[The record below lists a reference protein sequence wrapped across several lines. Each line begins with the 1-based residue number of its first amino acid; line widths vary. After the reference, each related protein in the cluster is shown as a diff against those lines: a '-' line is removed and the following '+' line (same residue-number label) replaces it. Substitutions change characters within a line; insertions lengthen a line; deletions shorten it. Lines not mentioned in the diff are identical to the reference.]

1 MNKFKHL
8 RQILNQNPTIGGHTQ
23 MWAYRGL
30 TAWYSKNN
38 NFDQL
43 EFDKNIDTIVINDYN
58 ANSNLTGYRAHGQ
71 LLEGYIDY
79 WFPVDRAQDCVVFAG
94 YKNCTQ
100 YANNVTSIGFD
111 FFDFMVHEIFSMPW
125 FYNEVNRRGVEHA
138 EYDVCIPVGY
148 YRPHRYLFLQHLADT
163 QKNLKIVTDSRQE
176 ILPAEFTFDNLNMEP
191 YLNKIGRSKFECH
204 ITQDLSFYQINGNI
218 ALMQMPHK
226 LMHAAC
232 RVNVALETTV
242 RNTGQPYL
250 TEKTYKI
257 LAQARPF
264 VIYGDRYTLQKLKSK
279 GFKTFD
285 KFCDESY
292 DQEPDQNI
300 RAKKAVDAV
309 YQLVEACITNP
320 DEINEIC
327 RFNQHNYFSQE
338 RLHNELADFGKLC
351 LDRVFIR
358 S

>member
-8 RQILNQNPTIGGHTQ
+8 KKIMNENPTIGGNTQ
-23 MWAYRGL
+23 MMAYRGV
-30 TAWYSKNN
+30 TAWFSKNN

-43 EFDKNIDTIVINDYN
+43 EFGNDFDTTVIDDYN
-58 ANSNLTGYRAHGQ
+58 AGSDLTAYHAYGQ
-71 LLEGYIDY
+71 LLEGHIDY
-79 WFPVDRAQDCVVFAG
+79 WFPVDQARNCVVFAG
-94 YKNCTQ
+94 YKNLTQ
-100 YANNVTSIGFD
+100 YPNNVTSIGFD
-111 FFDFMVHEIFSMPW
+111 FFDNMVYEIFSRPW
-125 FYNEVNRRGVEHA
+125 FYNEVNRLGVEHA
-138 EYDVCIPVGY
+138 EYDVCVPMGY
-148 YRPHRYLFLQHLADT
+148 YRTHRHLFLQYLADT
-163 QKNLKIVTDSRQE
+163 QENLKIVTDSRQN
-176 ILPAEFTFDNLNMEP
+176 ILPTEFTFDSLNMEP
-191 YLNKIGRSKFECH
+191 YLNKVGTSKFECH
-204 ITQDLSFYQINGNI
+204 TTQQSFYQLNGSM

-242 RNTGQPYL
+242 RDTDQPYL

-264 VIYGDRYTLQKLKSK
+264 VIYGDRNTLKKLQSK

-292 DQEPDQNI
+292 DQETNHEV

-309 YQLVEACITNP
+309 HQLIEACHSSP
-320 DEINEIC
+320 EEINNIC
-327 RFNQHNYFSQE
+327 RFNQHNYFNQE
-338 RLHNELADFGKLC
+338 RMHNELADFGKLC
-351 LDRVFIR
+351 LDQVFIR